1 MKPTLEFKL
10 GTQLVITPQ
19 LQQAIHLLQLSTLDL
34 QNEVQAA
41 LEANPLLEREED
53 QELWDPNQQNQQ
65 TQEAS
70 TSEAPTETP
79 QEEWN
84 QTPAA
89 ELTFDTSWDDI
100 YSESSYMTSG
110 TSDEEVQFEN
120 STQESLTDHLRWQLN
135 LSLRNSQDYLI
146 GEFLIESLDADGYLR
161 EPLENLTQ
169 SFKALHPEF
178 PHLELQ
184 DLENILYKI
193 QLFEPTGVGARDL
206 RECLLIQLASLPQE
220 TPYVETSL
228 QLVDQYLPAL
238 AQHDY
243 KLIMRRLGLS
253 EAQLKAVIHL
263 IQAQN
268 PRPGSQI
275 GQAGTEYITPDLIV
289 KRAYD
294 HWIVELNPEAAPKLK
309 IQPYYANLIQRADT
323 SDTNTY
329 LKEQYREAQWLL
341 KSLQSRYDTLLKVGR
356 TLMEYQQDF
365 LEQGEIAMKP
375 LILHD
380 IAEVL
385 GMHESTISRAT
396 THKYIHTPRGIFELK
411 YFFSSHLSTQ
421 SGGECSS
428 TAIRARIRELIAQES
443 PKKPLS
449 DSKLADLLQQEGI
462 QVARRTIAKYR
473 EALNIPASSERKR
486 LFK

>member
-41 LEANPLLEREED
+41 LEANPLLEREEE
-53 QELWDPNQQNQQ
+53 QELWDPSQQDQQ
-65 TQEAS
+65 
-70 TSEAPTETP
+70 PKETP
-79 QEEWN
+79 TANEVQTENTTEEWRE
-84 QTPAA
+84 TP

-110 TSDEEVQFEN
+110 TSDEEIQFEN
-120 STQESLTDHLRWQLN
+120 SAQESLTDHLRWQLN
-135 LSLRNSQDYLI
+135 MSLRDSKEYLI
-146 GEFLIESLDADGYLR
+146 GEFLIESLDSDGYLR
-161 EPLENLTQ
+161 ESLENLIQ
-169 SFKALHPEF
+169 SFKDLHPQYAD
-178 PHLELQ
+178 LELQ
-184 DLENILYKI
+184 DIENILYKI

-206 RECLLIQLASLPQE
+206 RECLLIQLASLPQD
-220 TPYVETSL
+220 TPYIEASL
-228 QLVDQYLPAL
+228 QLVDQYLSAL

-243 KLIMRRLGLS
+243 KLIMRRLRLS
-253 EAQLKAVIHL
+253 EAQLKAVIYL

-294 HWIVELNPEAAPKLK
+294 QWVVELNPEAAPKLK
-309 IQPYYANLIQRADT
+309 IQPYYANLIQRSDT

-356 TLMEYQQDF
+356 TLMQYQQAF

-421 SGGECSS
+421 GGGECSS